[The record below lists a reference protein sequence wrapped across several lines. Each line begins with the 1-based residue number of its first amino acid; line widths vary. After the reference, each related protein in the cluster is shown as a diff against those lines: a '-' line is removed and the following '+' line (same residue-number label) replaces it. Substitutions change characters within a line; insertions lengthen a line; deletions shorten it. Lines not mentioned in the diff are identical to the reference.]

1 MEPMDGAE
9 RSGTTLNLAALNGRR
24 SEVTAALKQLE
35 HALLTDGWCTIVDDR
50 LVEPTNNLYAAAEPL
65 FKDAD
70 VCALHKRDALPGEH
84 LGLTFLGDGEEPLY
98 DEGAKSQFVRSFNMH
113 EEVDGA
119 TCDARLGGNPDY
131 DAEERALAHGFHSWL
146 PSDQTTK
153 LRLAASDLRK
163 TLHTVA
169 CEPLL
174 KAFALLLGHDESY
187 LASRCSMTTSDN
199 TSLLRCLEYPQE
211 DAAAG
216 GHEDEAVWGVSCHTD
231 FELFSLLHEQSA
243 GLRLCDPEGVWHAPS
258 SSSSSSWVLIVGDM
272 LSRLS
277 SGYLHAT
284 PHRVIA
290 TRADA
295 AIPRRSIVFFQALD
309 ENVALAPV
317 KREAARRAP
326 TGRFRRWW
334 DETGGRAVEDAAL
347 TQREWTELKEA
358 AANERRL
365 KRERDG

>member
-1 MEPMDGAE
+1 
-9 RSGTTLNLAALNGRR
+9 
-24 SEVTAALKQLE
+24 
-35 HALLTDGWCTIVDDR
+35 
-50 LVEPTNNLYAAAEPL
+50 
-65 FKDAD
+65 
-70 VCALHKRDALPGEH
+70 
-84 LGLTFLGDGEEPLY
+84 
-98 DEGAKSQFVRSFNMH
+98 MH

-153 LRLAASDLRK
+153 LRSAASDLRK
-163 TLHTVA
+163 ALHTVA

-174 KAFALLLGHDESY
+174 KAFALLLGLDESY

-243 GLRLCDPEGVWHAPS
+243 GLQLCDPEGVWHAPS

-295 AIPRRSIVFFQALD
+295 AIRGGRSSSSKHSTRMSRSRLSRGRRQG
-309 ENVALAPV
+309 
-317 KREAARRAP
+317 ARRPAASV
-326 TGRFRRWW
+326 
-334 DETGGRAVEDAAL
+334 DGGTRQEAESWR
-347 TQREWTELKEA
+347 TQH
-358 AANERRL
+358 
-365 KRERDG
+365 